1 MESKQ
6 PVRRTSSTSSAFLT
20 STIST
25 PNVDSIIDA
34 VATILHSQ
42 MLEVT
47 ALFTQDQNVGKTI
60 PKGSV
65 LYYFSEEKY
74 IEEKPDAFDENRLL
88 IIRQMP
94 SVENIYEFIKALYD
108 CAQFR

>member
-42 MLEVT
+42 MLEVGFPFHH
-47 ALFTQDQNVGKTI
+47 ASHLTQDQNVGKTI

-74 IEEKPDAFDENRLL
+74 IEEKPEAFD
-88 IIRQMP
+88 
-94 SVENIYEFIKALYD
+94 
-108 CAQFR
+108 